1 MVDDTLVDLA
11 EAIANAKKACSLAID
26 FDYSH
31 AQGEIQHL
39 VYLSLEIAE
48 RLRAATIK
56 AHVRREKLVFAREI
70 PAEEKEVLLNLLE
83 RIKSDLTAKS
93 DSPGH

>member
-1 MVDDTLVDLA
+1 MVDETLADLA
-11 EAIANAKKACSLAID
+11 KAIANAKKACSLAID

-31 AQGEIQHL
+31 AQGELQHL

-48 RLRAATIK
+48 RFGGAAVK
-56 AHVRREKLVFAREI
+56 AHHRREKLVFARDI
-70 PAEEKEVLLNLLE
+70 PAEEKDDLLNLLE